1 MKTQIIT
8 ALSIAAVIGAAGSAY
23 AINQSVLGAAS
34 AEDNIIGT
42 ATPIEV
48 PVEPKGND
56 LPADYLELLEQST
69 TTKTTPA
76 GTVVSSDT
84 TSGAPASAPD
94 DNSGSVSDD
103 DSDDEHEDEDEYEV
117 DDENEDE
124 DEDDD

>member
-34 AEDNIIGT
+34 AEDSIIGT

-48 PVEPKGND
+48 PIEPKGND
-56 LPADYLELLEQST
+56 IPADYLALLEQST

-76 GTVVSSDT
+76 GTVISTDT
-84 TSGAPASAPD
+84 NSGTPAAAPD
-94 DNSGSVSDD
+94 DNSSSAGDD
-103 DSDDEHEDEDEYEV
+103 DSDEYEDESEDEYE
-117 DDENEDE
+117 DEEE
-124 DEDDD
+124 SEDDD